1 MAESVNGGGS
11 NPGQSPKEMSM
22 EMRLLLAFLLMG
34 AVMWVTPY
42 FFKAQNPTP
51 AKKTAQTETPVT
63 ASSPPTAGPDAA
75 GKAGQA
81 SPDTTS
87 TVPVA
92 EASEPAEAPASATP
106 QKQLPNLTIE
116 TDLYKVTFSNQ
127 GGNVRSWQLKKYR
140 GNDNKLLDLVNSSAG
155 LDFP

>member
-51 AKKTAQTETPVT
+51 AKKTAQTEAPANANPASTGASEKATPETT
-63 ASSPPTAGPDAA
+63 ASA
-75 GKAGQA
+75 
-81 SPDTTS
+81 
-87 TVPVA
+87 PVV
-92 EASEPAEAPASATP
+92 EASEPVDAPASATP

-116 TDLYKVTFSNQ
+116 TDLYRVTFSNQ
-127 GGNVRSWQLKKYR
+127 GANVRSWQLKKYR
-140 GNDNKLLDLVNSSAG
+140 GNDSK
-155 LDFP
+155 P